1 MEHENSQFT
10 TDDLVTE
17 ILKRA
22 RANNSALV
30 AQIADMASA
39 HSDNNELYNA
49 LENAYKSVS
58 EAKDALQKLVEEL
71 QEKHQIEFEKLQQD
85 HYDETQKYLLRIETL
100 ENELEILR
108 SRDFGNVSSDDV
120 VEAEVVEVES
130 VNAEATAAATAVT
143 TTESVKK
150 PRKNNKKSQD

>member
-71 QEKHQIEFEKLQQD
+71 QEKHQIEFEKLQQE

-130 VNAEATAAATAVT
+130 VNAEATAVATAIT

>member
-108 SRDFGNVSSDDV
+108 SRDFGNVGSDDV